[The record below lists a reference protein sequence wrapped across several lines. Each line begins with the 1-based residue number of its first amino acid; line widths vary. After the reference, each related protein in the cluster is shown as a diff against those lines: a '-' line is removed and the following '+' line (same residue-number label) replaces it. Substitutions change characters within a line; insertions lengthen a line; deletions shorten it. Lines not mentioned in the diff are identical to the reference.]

1 MKKNLVLTGMMGV
14 GKSTV
19 GKILAKKLKLK
30 FVDIDR
36 KIEKKEKAKIKD
48 IFDNKG
54 EGYFRT
60 IEKIVT
66 LQELKKKDL
75 LISLGGGAFVNKL
88 IRKEVKKSS
97 ISFWLDLD
105 INTLLARLKN
115 TSKRPLLDHNNLEQT
130 INKIYSERKKIYN
143 ESTYRI
149 KCNSMSLDKIT
160 NQILKLYE
168 NAGN

>member
-1 MKKNLVLTGMMGV
+1 MMGV

-19 GKILAKKLKLK
+19 GKMLAKKLKLK

-54 EGYFRT
+54 EDYFRA

-115 TSKRPLLDHNNLEQT
+115 TSKRPLLNHDNLEQT

-149 KCNSMSLDKIT
+149 KCNAISLDEIT

-168 NAGN
+168 NARN